1 MTENECTT
9 EGLDNRE
16 AQLVLDFTIDKEVGD
31 KTDRATADDDNS
43 SE

>member
-1 MTENECTT
+1 MTMTKNECTT

-16 AQLVLDFTIDKEVGD
+16 AQLVLDFTIDKEVG
-31 KTDRATADDDNS
+31 ATADDDNS